1 MHDPDTDRTAK
12 IELIL
17 SMANMLIC
25 GEEGAQAGLNKFQD
39 QWANGH
45 LDLPGLRKFMGEL
58 HREEVIA
65 RDMLKD
71 ITTLID
77 QAIAESQQG
86 ETALEPHK
94 PVRRSLFAG
103 GRPEDFMIIHGL
115 FGASSN
121 AFTPKTS
128 GSHNSQDR

>member
-17 SMANMLIC
+17 SMANMLVC
-25 GEEGAQAGLNKFQD
+25 GEEEAQAGLIKFQE
-39 QWANGH
+39 QWANDQ
-45 LDLPGLRKFMGEL
+45 LDLTGLRKFMSEL

-77 QAIAESQQG
+77 QAIADSLQD
-86 ETALEPHK
+86 ETAAELQQ
-94 PVRRSLFAG
+94 PVRRSLTAAG
-103 GRPEDFMIIHGL
+103 RAEDLLIIDGL
-115 FGASSN
+115 FGAKTMSS
-121 AFTPKTS
+121 ALEAS
-128 GSHNSQDR
+128 GSQGFPRR